1 MRIYRFLKIFY
12 VIFAYGLDEFL
23 PSGKRIGWL
32 RALLRALLF
41 WRPLARA
48 RAERLRLALE
58 RLGPIFVKFGQL
70 LSVRPDLIPAD
81 IVAELSK
88 LQDRVP
94 PFSQDEVI
102 ASLNAAY
109 GEPYTQIFRDFDLTP
124 IASASIAQVHFA
136 VIAAGK
142 EAGREAAVKIVR
154 PAIERAIRQDVS
166 LLHVLAVL
174 VEKLLADGRRLRP
187 REVVRE
193 FEKTII
199 DELDMIREASN
210 GSQLKRNFAD
220 GRLLYVPEIFW
231 DYCRKKVLVMERI
244 DAIPVN
250 DIEQLKKHNIDIKRL
265 SRDGVEIFFT
275 QVFRDAFFHAD
286 MHPGNIFVLR
296 DGRYSGVDFGIMGSL
311 SGRDKQYLAQNFMA
325 FFNRDYGRV
334 ARAHLEAGWVPKG
347 TRVDEFEGAI
357 RSVCE
362 PIFGK
367 PIKDISFGNLLLRL
381 FDVSRRFKMEIQP
394 QLVLLQKTL
403 LQIEGLGRQLD
414 PDLDIVPIAKPVL
427 KKWMREQIGW
437 RGLLK
442 NIKEEAP
449 LWATI
454 LPQLPRLAR
463 SYLDRQSPG
472 ALETY
477 FTKLEGEHRKLKR
490 WIYVLVALLGA
501 SVALQIGRWFLLET
515 L

>member
-1 MRIYRFLKIFY
+1 MRILRFLKIFY

-32 RALLRALLF
+32 RAVCRVLLF
-41 WRPLARA
+41 WRPLLRP

-58 RLGPIFVKFGQL
+58 TLGPTFVKFGQL

-81 IVAELSK
+81 IIAELTK

-94 PFSQDEVI
+94 PISESEVI
-102 ASLNAAY
+102 DALNGAY
-109 GEPYTQIFRDFDLTP
+109 GEPYTRVFREFNLKP

-136 VIAAGK
+136 IIAGGK

-154 PAIERAIRQDVS
+154 PTIEIAIRNDIG
-166 LLHVLAVL
+166 LLKILAL
-174 VEKLLADGRRLRP
+174 LIEKLLPDGPRLRP
-187 REVVRE
+187 REVVHE
-193 FEKTII
+193 FETTIL
-199 DELDMIREASN
+199 DELDMIREAAN
-210 GSQLKRNFAD
+210 GSQLRRNFAD
-220 GRLLYVPEIFW
+220 GKLLYVPEIYW

-250 DIEQLKKHNIDIKRL
+250 DVEQLKKHNIDIKRL

-296 DGRYSGVDFGIMGSL
+296 DGRYSGIDFGIMGSL

-325 FFNRDYGRV
+325 FFDRDYGRV
-334 ARAHLEAGWVPKG
+334 ARAHVEAGWVPKD

-437 RGLLK
+437 RALAR
-442 NIKEEAP
+442 NIREEAP

-463 SYLDRQSPG
+463 SYLDRQSPST
-472 ALETY
+472 LETY
-477 FTKLEGEHRKLKR
+477 FHKLEREHTKLKR

-501 SVALQIGRWFLLET
+501 TVALQIGRWFLLGT
-515 L
+515 I

>member
-1 MRIYRFLKIFY
+1 MRIVRFLKIFY

-23 PSGKRIGWL
+23 PTGGVLGWV
-32 RALLRALLF
+32 RATIRVLLF
-41 WRPLARA
+41 WRPLVRS

-81 IVAELSK
+81 IIAELSK

-94 PFSQDEVI
+94 PFPRHQVI
-102 ASLNAAY
+102 ATLDAAY
-109 GEPYTQIFRDFDLTP
+109 GESYTHVFRDFDLTAV
-124 IASASIAQVHFA
+124 ASASIAQVHFA
-136 VIAAGK
+136 IIAGGND
-142 EAGREAAVKIVR
+142 AGREAAVKIVR
-154 PAIERAIRQDVS
+154 PNIENAIRQDVS
-166 LLHVLAVL
+166 LLNVVAIL
-174 VEKLLADGRRLRP
+174 VEKLLPDGPRLRP

-193 FEKTII
+193 FEKTIL

-231 DYCRKKVLVMERI
+231 DYCRSKVLVMERI

-250 DIEQLKKHNIDIKRL
+250 DIEQLKQHNVDIKRL

-311 SGRDKQYLAQNFMA
+311 SARDKQYLAQNFMA
-325 FFNRDYGRV
+325 FFDRNYGRV
-334 ARAHLEAGWVPKG
+334 ARAHLEAGWVPKD

-427 KKWMREQIGW
+427 KRWMREQIGW
-437 RGLLK
+437 RGLVK

-472 ALETY
+472 VLETY
-477 FTKLEGEHRKLKR
+477 LAKLEREHAKLKR
-490 WIYVLVALLGA
+490 WLYVLVALLGA
-501 SVALQIGRWFLLET
+501 SVALQLGRWFLIGT
-515 L
+515 F

>member
-1 MRIYRFLKIFY
+1 MRILRFCKIFY
-12 VIFAYGLDEFL
+12 VIFAYGLDQFL
-23 PSGKRIGWL
+23 PSGKRVGVL
-32 RALLRALLF
+32 RMLGRALLF
-41 WRPLARA
+41 WRRFSRP

-58 RLGPIFVKFGQL
+58 RLGPTFVKFGQL

-81 IVAELSK
+81 IIAELTK

-94 PFSQDEVI
+94 PFSADQVV
-102 ASLNAAY
+102 AALNAAF
-109 GEPYTQIFRDFDLTP
+109 GQPYTQVFRDFNLTP

-136 VIAAGK
+136 IIASGK

-154 PAIERAIRQDVS
+154 PQIEFEIRDDIA
-166 LLHVLAVL
+166 LLKVLAVL
-174 VEKLLADGRRLRP
+174 VEKLLTDGPRLRP

-193 FEKTII
+193 FEKTIL
-199 DELDMIREASN
+199 DELDMIREGAN
-210 GSQLKRNFAD
+210 GSQLRRNFANS
-220 GRLLYVPEIFW
+220 RLLYVPEIFW

-250 DIEQLKKHNIDIKRL
+250 DVEQLKKHNIDIKRL

-296 DGRYSGVDFGIMGSL
+296 DGRYSGIDFGIMGSL

-325 FFNRDYGRV
+325 FFDRDYGRV
-334 ARAHLEAGWVPKG
+334 ARAHLEAGWVPKD

-427 KKWMREQIGW
+427 KKWMRDQIGW
-437 RGLLK
+437 RALVR

-472 ALETY
+472 ALEIY
-477 FTKLEGEHRKLKR
+477 FSKLEREHIKLKR
-490 WIYVLVALLGA
+490 WIYVLVALLA
-501 SVALQIGRWFLLET
+501 ATLALQLGRWFLVGAF
-515 L
+515 